1 MKLSDMVRSL
11 DYLAPDVTL
20 NVNGKSSVKTYL
32 GSFLWLLST
41 GCFIASMVVLLI
53 GYLST
58 SSPKVNIENSS
69 VSIYP
74 RIDLKDS
81 HLIPIFLV
89 YLDETTAIP
98 AEEVPQYATFVM
110 QQITY
115 KASQNEAGV
124 YETTTEYSNWNSVPC
139 SQLFESQQE
148 LFKILNNTLGDLA
161 VVLPKY
167 GVCINYTRENTTV
180 VGKGT
185 DTIYSGVY
193 FGVYPCTLENS
204 SQCKSGDEVK
214 RVGFT
219 YVVGEVSLNL
229 GNYEQPVSFSYT
241 GDEYYYLEPALYNY
255 YTYKL
260 MTNQV
265 SNAKGFL
272 TPQTILAQYATVDQ
286 KTLQV
291 TSRDPTTSSCAF
303 SGIMDFSCRPY
314 FGKWIIS
321 GGRTLK
327 YDRDYKDFVELIG
340 DVGGAREFIFS
351 AAFILYYFYHQQQ
364 TKKELLS
371 SILNLHSSDLRKKR
385 KTLKSESRKS
395 FDQAVDQA
403 TSLIEDTLDVVTI
416 AKKIQ
421 LIDSISD
428 SVLPDY
434 DMEQI
439 TKLAVSRVIKVEPEK
454 SDVFAKAPSLR
465 RMTISTQKS
474 QFGRSGKVLG
484 SVYPSKPKTIK
495 TSRFSESGG
504 QNKIDLPAMSPNEQR
519 PGYDFEKNRS
529 DSVRSIPQEG
539 KQASRYSG
547 QILSLLYGTSEDP
560 AAKKIL
566 HPPPFTK

>member
-229 GNYEQPVSFSYT
+229 GNYEQPVTFRYT
-241 GDEYYYLEPALYNY
+241 GDFYYYLDLQNYNY
-255 YTYKL
+255 FTSKL
-260 MTNQV
+260 MNNAVKNAAGFFTKETLVAAYTTDDV
-265 SNAKGFL
+265 S
-272 TPQTILAQYATVDQ
+272 
-286 KTLQV
+286 TLQV
-291 TSRDPTTSSCAF
+291 LSRRDPDQLHCGVEELVAYTCNA
-303 SGIMDFSCRPY
+303 Y
-314 FGKWIIS
+314 FGKWVVS
-321 GGRTLK
+321 GGRVLN
-327 YDRDYKDFVELIG
+327 YHRDYKDFVELIG

-351 AAFILYYFYHQQQ
+351 VAFIVYYFYHQHQ
-364 TKKELLS
+364 TKK
-371 SILNLHSSDLRKKR
+371 
-385 KTLKSESRKS
+385 
-395 FDQAVDQA
+395 
-403 TSLIEDTLDVVTI
+403 
-416 AKKIQ
+416 
-421 LIDSISD
+421 
-428 SVLPDY
+428 
-434 DMEQI
+434 
-439 TKLAVSRVIKVEPEK
+439 
-454 SDVFAKAPSLR
+454 
-465 RMTISTQKS
+465 
-474 QFGRSGKVLG
+474 
-484 SVYPSKPKTIK
+484 
-495 TSRFSESGG
+495 
-504 QNKIDLPAMSPNEQR
+504 
-519 PGYDFEKNRS
+519 
-529 DSVRSIPQEG
+529 
-539 KQASRYSG
+539 
-547 QILSLLYGTSEDP
+547 
-560 AAKKIL
+560 
-566 HPPPFTK
+566 